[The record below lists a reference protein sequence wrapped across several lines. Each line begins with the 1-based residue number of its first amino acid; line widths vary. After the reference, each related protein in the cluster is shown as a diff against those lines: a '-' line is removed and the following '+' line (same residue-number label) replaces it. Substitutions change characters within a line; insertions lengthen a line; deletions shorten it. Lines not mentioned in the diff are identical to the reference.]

1 MYYRRSTRGVVKVR
15 RVPEWLDGTKNGV
28 VFGSSS
34 RPPARREAF
43 CRYRDIQAPNTRAGR
58 KAAEFAEAELR
69 VEAARAAETEWPGQ
83 TGGVNTF
90 GSYAAAW
97 LDRKRGTWS
106 PKTLKET
113 RYNLRRYILPT
124 LGNTPIDRVSPTQI
138 EGLYADWAAAG
149 RKASARRRWHG
160 IIRTIFADAE
170 RLGELRTPNPMVR
183 VDPAGGRALS
193 AESLTL
199 EEVRRAIDAARSSMT
214 GVFFE
219 LAAASG
225 ARRTPLAALRWRDV
239 DLTAA
244 TVSFIQAVAVGEDG
258 EVLKENKGGKVYAV
272 GLAGR
277 ASRLCGSTTAEPP
290 RAPWGWAS
298 PASSTTSSSSSDDGG
313 LAHWTVGWPS
323 HAWQEACQRAGVKG
337 IRLHDL
343 RHFAATRMLAA
354 GIPRATWPTGSAVPR
369 ATSSAP
375 TRTGKSPEPRGR
387 PGH

>member
-1 MYYRRSTRGVVKVR
+1 M
-15 RVPEWLDGTKNGV
+15 
-28 VFGSSS
+28 
-34 RPPARREAF
+34 
-43 CRYRDIQAPNTRAGR
+43 
-58 KAAEFAEAELR
+58 
-69 VEAARAAETEWPGQ
+69 
-83 TGGVNTF
+83 
-90 GSYAAAW
+90 
-97 LDRKRGTWS
+97 
-106 PKTLKET
+106 
-113 RYNLRRYILPT
+113 
-124 LGNTPIDRVSPTQI
+124 SPTQI
-138 EGLYADWAAAG
+138 EGPYADWAAAG

-183 VDPAGGRALS
+183 VDPAGGRAPERRV
-193 AESLTL
+193 ATP

-225 ARRTPLAALRWRDV
+225 ARRGTLIALRWRDV

-258 EVLKENKGGKVYAV
+258 EILKENKGGKVYAV

-277 ASRLCGSTTAEPP
+277 ALEALRLHHRRAAESALGLGIP
-290 RAPWGWAS
+290 GELDNLFVF
-298 PASSTTSSSSSDDGG
+298 SDDGG

-354 GIPRATWPTGSAVPR
+354 GIPPRNVADRLGCTENNVIRTYSHRVPSPEDARATEVMASILG
-369 ATSSAP
+369 
-375 TRTGKSPEPRGR
+375 
-387 PGH
+387 

>member
-1 MYYRRSTRGVVKVR
+1 MARWDEKRGCFRVVIETPQPGGKR
-15 RVPEWLDGTKNGV
+15 KR
-28 VFGSSS
+28 
-34 RPPARREAF
+34 
-43 CRYRDIQAPNTRAGR
+43 RYRDIQAPNTRAGR
-58 KAAEFAEAELR
+58 KAAGLAEAELR

-113 RYNLRRYILPT
+113 RYNLRSYILPA

-149 RKASARRRWHG
+149 RQASARRRWHG

-170 RLGELRTPNPMVR
+170 RLGELRGPNPMVR
-183 VDPAGGRALS
+183 VIPAGGRAPERRV
-193 AESLTL
+193 ATV

-225 ARRTPLAALRWRDV
+225 ARRGTLVALRWRDV
-239 DLTAA
+239 DLTAE
-244 TVSFIQAVAVGEDG
+244 TVSFIQAVAVGDEG
-258 EVLKENKGGKVYAV
+258 EILKENKGGKVYAV
-272 GLAGR
+272 GVGGR
-277 ASRLCGSTTAEPP
+277 ALEALRLQHRRAAETALALGIPGEL
-290 RAPWGWAS
+290 S
-298 PASSTTSSSSSDDGG
+298 NLFVFSDDGG
-313 LAHWTVGWPS
+313 TGHWTVGWPS
-323 HAWQEACQRAGVKG
+323 HAWQEACQRAKVEGV
-337 IRLHDL
+337 RLHDL

-354 GIPRATWPTGSAVPR
+354 GIPPRNVADRLGCTENNVIRTYSHRVPSPEDARATEVMASILG
-369 ATSSAP
+369 
-375 TRTGKSPEPRGR
+375 
-387 PGH
+387 